1 MSEADGNTGE
11 LRDIAYHVE
20 CLVAAVERIEKA
32 LAPQGSER
40 ERIALQ
46 FCLLSTGT
54 CTSEWSFSMADHWIA
69 ERDLQRSIQAMREAE
84 RDKQRAQQAKCQQGG
99 QTSEQ

>member
-46 FCLLSTGT
+46 ACVHAGESPEEAFR
-54 CTSEWSFSMADHWIA
+54 WADWFLQ
-69 ERDLQRSIQAMREAE
+69 ERDR
-84 RDKQRAQQAKCQQGG
+84 QRAQHGG
-99 QTSEQ
+99 QTSEQA

>member
-1 MSEADGNTGE
+1 MSEADGHTGE

-40 ERIALQ
+40 EQVALKLFIHLQ
-46 FCLLSTGT
+46 D
-54 CTSEWSFSMADHWIA
+54 CTAGQCYEQADAWIA
-69 ERDLQRSIQAMREAE
+69 ERDR
-84 RDKQRAQQAKCQQGG
+84 QRAQQAEREQGG
-99 QTSEQ
+99 NNNEQA

>member
-32 LAPQGSER
+32 LVPPGNER

-46 FCLLSTGT
+46 FCLHGGESPEEG
-54 CTSEWSFSMADHWIA
+54 FRAADWFL
-69 ERDLQRSIQAMREAE
+69 DV
-84 RDKQRAQQAKCQQGG
+84 RDKQRAQAEANAQPPI
-99 QTSEQ
+99 

>member
-1 MSEADGNTGE
+1 MSEADGYSGE

-32 LAPQGSER
+32 LVPHCTER

-46 FCLLSTGT
+46 FVLHRD
-54 CTSEWSFSMADHWIA
+54 EDPQAAFRIADWF
-69 ERDLQRSIQAMREAE
+69 LQE
-84 RDKQRAQQAKCQQGG
+84 RDKQRAQAQQGG
-99 QTSEQ
+99 QTSEQA